1 MEFKLE
7 ICVESVESAVNA
19 EKAGAHRIE
28 LCSALAAGGVTP
40 SQGLIKSVRRNT
52 SLPIHVLIRPR
63 IGDFCYSG
71 SELEIMKS
79 DIEFCGE
86 AGVEGIVTGIL
97 LPDNSVDTERL
108 SILREYAETMS
119 FTFHRAYDICND
131 PMKSLSQIINAGADR
146 ILTSGQAS
154 SAFEGAALIKSL
166 IDKAAGR
173 IIIMPGGKI
182 NETNI
187 TAIATETG
195 AREFH
200 LSASAKT
207 CPGKTENPVL
217 QIINGPG
224 NKNIVVDTDIISRIG
239 TILKSL

>member
-7 ICVESVESAVNA
+7 ICVETVESAVNA

-40 SQGLIKSVRRNT
+40 SQGLIKSARRNT
-52 SLPIHVLIRPR
+52 GLPIHVLIRPR
-63 IGDFCYSG
+63 IGDFFYSD
-71 SELEIMKS
+71 SELEIMKN

-86 AGVEGIVTGIL
+86 AGVAGIVSGIL

-108 SILREYAETMS
+108 SILRDYAENMS
-119 FTFHRAYDICND
+119 FTFHRAFDLCKD
-131 PMKSLSQIINAGADR
+131 PLRSLSVIINAGAER
-146 ILTSGQAS
+146 ILTSGQAP
-154 SAFEGAALIKSL
+154 SALEGAALIKKL

-173 IIIMPGGKI
+173 IVIMPGGKI

-187 TAIATETG
+187 NAIATKTG

-207 CPGKTENPVL
+207 GPGKTENPVL

-224 NKNIVVDTDIISRIG
+224 NNNIVVDTDIISRISD
-239 TILKSL
+239 ILKSL